1 MDLQPIG
8 PTRHYVIVCHDDL
21 EFWATVDVIG
31 PRHTWIYIDAAGAV
45 SADRG
50 MSGRFRA
57 SAKEAQSR
65 KTAPAG
71 SGSEAVGREAIAAC
85 PDAVELLCC
94 APVS

>member
-1 MDLQPIG
+1 MNGLIRLPS
-8 PTRHYVIVCHDDL
+8 TS
-21 EFWATVDVIG
+21 
-31 PRHTWIYIDAAGAV
+31 HTPGSLLTHVGNMGSSAHRQFP
-45 SADRG
+45 ADRA

-65 KTAPAG
+65 KTARAG

-94 APVS
+94 APVL